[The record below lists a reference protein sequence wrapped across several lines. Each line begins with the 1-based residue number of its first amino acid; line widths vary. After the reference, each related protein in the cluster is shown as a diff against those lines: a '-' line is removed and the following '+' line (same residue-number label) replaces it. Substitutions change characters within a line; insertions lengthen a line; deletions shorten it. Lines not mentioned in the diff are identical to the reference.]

1 MLIGRASIEPRAF
14 MSTPNGAD
22 AQAAAQAASA
32 QVAKAHLPRRLGIA
46 APPPGGPQPVGPA
59 GGPGDG
65 TLRPEEALLNSSPY
79 LKSMALLDGLD
90 LQQLMS
96 GGDLAVARSRGVEGK
111 GRFRPVRAVRRSGGA
126 STRGAAV
133 TRARAR
139 RELAATRG
147 GTRGGA
153 LPPGAETRAGEFRGR
168 LIFFPFL
175 LAREARS
182 EGMSLPGRWIRRS

>member
-1 MLIGRASIEPRAF
+1 MSGSSLTLAGPLCEMFEVQDLIGSDVDRPASRFGVLIGRASIEPRAF

-111 GRFRPVRAVRRSGGA
+111 GRFRPVRAVRRSGKRHR
-126 STRGAAV
+126 STC
-133 TRARAR
+133 ARLNNSR
-139 RELAATRG
+139 RKLRDPTTLG
-147 GTRGGA
+147 
-153 LPPGAETRAGEFRGR
+153 
-168 LIFFPFL
+168 
-175 LAREARS
+175 
-182 EGMSLPGRWIRRS
+182 RRSGARNAPTTTT